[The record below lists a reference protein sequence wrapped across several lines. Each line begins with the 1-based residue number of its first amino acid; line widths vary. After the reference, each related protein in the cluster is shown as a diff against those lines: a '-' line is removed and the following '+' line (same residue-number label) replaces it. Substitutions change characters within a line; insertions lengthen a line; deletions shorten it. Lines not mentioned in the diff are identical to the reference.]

1 MGNSFVSLFSLVSNF
16 HALQPP
22 GLTHVMLA
30 GSSDMT
36 KMSLN
41 ILNNYTIL
49 AVCHKV
55 FSLSVLL

>member
-1 MGNSFVSLFSLVSNF
+1 MDNSFICLFSLVSNL
-16 HALQPP
+16 HALQLP
-22 GLTHVMLA
+22 GLTRVMLA
-30 GSSDMT
+30 GSADMT
-36 KMSLN
+36 NMSLN